1 VPEGRGEVVIIVS
14 GTQFI
19 VIGLVAGSGEIKA
32 FPVHPGFFLAVIVYA
47 PGVV

>member
-1 VPEGRGEVVIIVS
+1 VPEGRGEAVIIVS

-19 VIGLVAGSGEIKA
+19 VIDIVAGSGEVKA
-32 FPVHPGFFLAVIVYA
+32 FPVHPGFLVAVIVYV

>member
-1 VPEGRGEVVIIVS
+1 VPEERGEVVIIVS

-19 VIGLVAGSGEIKA
+19 VIGLVAGSGEVRPFA
-32 FPVHPGFFLAVIVYA
+32 HPGFFLAVIVYV